1 MRISDC
7 SSDVG
12 SSDLVTLWWMTT
24 TALLPKVLGLLG
36 GYSLTYGGLAG
47 VIIVLLFFSVVGL
60 GLVFGAELN
69 AALAET
75 PEPDLKET
83 AASQENDRKSV
94 VSGKSGSEREDLG
107 GRRRLKKIT

>member
-47 VIIVLLFFSVVGL
+47 AIIVLLFFFVVGL

-69 AALAET
+69 AALADN
-75 PEPDLKET
+75 PEPDLKT
-83 AASQENDRKSV
+83 KPASQQPDRQSV
-94 VSGKSGSEREDLG
+94 VTGQRRLGRVILG
-107 GRRRLKKIT
+107 GRRIIKKT